1 MMALGPYAGFIIL
14 SYLLVA
20 AVVVILIV
28 WIDLEYRRVR
38 AQLRA
43 LEESGISRRSGRSA
57 TDMS

>member
-1 MMALGPYAGFIIL
+1 MALGPYATFIVA
-14 SYLLVA
+14 SYALVA